1 MTTSTESPST
11 SRRGAEPAEG
21 QAHLD
26 GSRESGASVAGERA
40 ALPASVDG
48 KSWLKALIRELAVQ
62 DYLVLAYSAIL
73 WFAALRGQ
81 EGPDKVH
88 CVQQTSLMFGFVL
101 TSLCAVR
108 SGWIRS
114 PLANGILYRLT
125 ISGSVQLSYFM
136 FRRLLPVA
144 NPGSLDHH
152 LYAID
157 MALFGVEPAMA
168 FDAIVSPLTTEWFS
182 FFYFGYFFLIGAH
195 ILPIVFLARQRQLL
209 GEFTFGLLTVFCIGH
224 VVYMLVPGYGPFHAM
239 AGAFK
244 NELPSGLWHDL
255 VMNAVRSGGAFK
267 DIFPSIHT
275 AAPTFI
281 ALFSFRHRHR
291 LPFRYTWLPVA
302 LFAVNI
308 IGATMFLRWHYLI
321 DVVAGLALGSFA
333 LWVTVRVTRFELNR
347 RAAFGLTDSW
357 PDMLPDVPPE
367 ELDES
372 ESSGVPRAA

>member
-1 MTTSTESPST
+1 
-11 SRRGAEPAEG
+11 
-21 QAHLD
+21 
-26 GSRESGASVAGERA
+26 
-40 ALPASVDG
+40 
-48 KSWLKALIRELAVQ
+48 
-62 DYLVLAYSAIL
+62 
-73 WFAALRGQ
+73 
-81 EGPDKVH
+81 
-88 CVQQTSLMFGFVL
+88 
-101 TSLCAVR
+101 
-108 SGWIRS
+108 
-114 PLANGILYRLT
+114 
-125 ISGSVQLSYFM
+125 M

-144 NPGSLDHH
+144 NPGSLDHE
-152 LYAID
+152 LYALD
-157 MALFGVEPAMA
+157 MALFGVEPAMV
-168 FDAIVSPLTTEWFS
+168 FDSFVTSLTTEWFS

-239 AGAFK
+239 AGAFQ
-244 NELPSGLWHDL
+244 NELPQGLWYDL

-291 LPFRYTWLPVA
+291 LPFRYTWLPVS

-333 LWVTVRVTRFELNR
+333 LWLAVRVTRFELNR
-347 RAAFGLTDSW
+347 RVALGLTDSW
-357 PDMLPDVPPE
+357 PDMLPDIPPE

-372 ESSGVPRAA
+372 ESNGLPRAA